1 MPPRLC
7 EIRSKIT
14 SNDTEVLRHSL
25 GFVQERLRE
34 EQDRGK
40 AAETRA
46 VAVLAILGILAGF
59 IVPFAATIESV
70 VECSRPFLY
79 VIFAAPILF
88 FLRGICYAIRILGIT
103 KQFRPHPPFCLRFPI
118 RQFGGRA
125 AR

>member
-46 VAVLAILGILAGF
+46 VAVLAILGILAGSHCAF
-59 IVPFAATIESV
+59 CRHDRV
-70 VECSRPFLY
+70 C
-79 VIFAAPILF
+79 
-88 FLRGICYAIRILGIT
+88 RGV
-103 KQFRPHPPFCLRFPI
+103 
-118 RQFGGRA
+118 
-125 AR
+125 